1 MTKLPRVHCGKCGR
15 PVAAGPVAG
24 RISKGRL
31 RRHDAPGI
39 RRDAEG
45 VLVSCA
51 GSLELVDIQL
61 PATQL
66 ALSLGELGLEDPA
79 VELEEEAALF

>member
-1 MTKLPRVHCGKCGR
+1 MMKLPRVHCGKCGR

-31 RRHDAPGI
+31 WRHDAPGI
-39 RRDAEG
+39 RRDSDG

-61 PATQL
+61 PAAQL
-66 ALSLGELGLEDPA
+66 ELDLGEFGTEGTAGEP
-79 VELEEEAALF
+79 VEESALF

>member
-1 MTKLPRVHCGKCGR
+1 MKLPRVECGKCGR

-31 RRHDAPGI
+31 WRHDAPGI
-39 RRDAEG
+39 RRDADG

-51 GSLELVDIQL
+51 GSLELVDIELPVAQL
-61 PATQL
+61 MFDLDGPAPDCPD
-66 ALSLGELGLEDPA
+66 GEPGLF
-79 VELEEEAALF
+79 VI